1 MTTHWHTCVCQDAS
15 AARIADVLSYATPE
29 NAGPISPIDRFY
41 KLSRDI
47 LKAAHPDL
55 LKAHPTVGPLFLVG
69 LISATENYFRDVLA
83 RVIRICP
90 IAQTES
96 SDEMIRLGSVVWHG
110 GIEVERGAFEHIAFT
125 AAKNISTTCQ
135 KFLGYQLKSK
145 GGAMVMLDEFEKVCE
160 LRHAIVHSGTLMTGK
175 NALRLD
181 IAKQATPL
189 RVQVDY
195 AKLQECGAI
204 CTSLAVAVNI
214 ELFQELAKRWATS
227 WRDKPSWDPAHADAR
242 FKEIWDIFYSE
253 TDASEGQISHPMSMD
268 DCKTKALAEH
278 SP

>member
-1 MTTHWHTCVCQDAS
+1 MTTHWHSCVCQDAS
-15 AARIADVLSYATPE
+15 AARIVDVLSYAVPD
-29 NAGPISPIDRFY
+29 AASSVSPIDRFY
-41 KLSRDI
+41 ILSRDI

-55 LKAHPTVGPLFLVG
+55 LKAHPTTGPLFLVG

-83 RVIRICP
+83 RVIRVCP
-90 IAQTES
+90 IAQMES

-125 AAKNISTTCQ
+125 AAKNIFTTCL
-135 KFLGYQLKSK
+135 KFLGYQLKAK
-145 GGAMVMLDEFEKVCE
+145 GGAMVMLEEFEKVCE

-181 IAKQATPL
+181 IARQATPL

-204 CTSLAVAVNI
+204 CNSLVVAVNI

-227 WRDKPSWDPAHADAR
+227 WRDKPSWVPANEEKR
-242 FKEIWDIFYSE
+242 FKEVWDIFHSE
-253 TDASEGQISHPMSMD
+253 TDATEGQISKPLSMD
-268 DCKTKALAEH
+268 DCRKAVLTEFV
-278 SP
+278 P